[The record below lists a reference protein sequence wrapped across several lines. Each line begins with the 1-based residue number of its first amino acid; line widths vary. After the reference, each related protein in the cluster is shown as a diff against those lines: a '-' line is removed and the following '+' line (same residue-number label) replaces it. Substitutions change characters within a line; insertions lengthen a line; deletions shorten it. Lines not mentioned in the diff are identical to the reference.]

1 MKGSKARPRDYHH
14 GDLRHA
20 LLEAALTA
28 LETQGWHELS
38 LRDVA
43 RQAGVSHAAPYRHFP
58 SKEALLAALAEVGYS
73 ELADAME
80 AAVAEHPGDAT
91 AQLRGTGRAYVALAL
106 RRPALF
112 RLMFSGAVCNFTE
125 IASFSAASGRS
136 FRVLVQLITDA
147 QAAGVMRAG
156 HPQQAALAAWSLVH
170 GLSLLLLEKQLDVLG
185 GGELDPLAIVDGA
198 TLLLHLG
205 LNAPATP
212 PSRAKKAGKAKKA
225 GEAGQVGSGRKGVK
239 VSKVPKREIARR

>member
-1 MKGSKARPRDYHH
+1 MRSPKARPREYHH

-20 LLEAALTA
+20 LVEAALTT

-80 AAVAEHPGDAT
+80 EAVREWPGEPT
-91 AQLRGTGRAYVALAL
+91 EQLRGTGRAYVALAL

-112 RLMFSGAVCNFTE
+112 RLMFSGAVCNFTAIE
-125 IASFSAASGRS
+125 SFSAASARS
-136 FRVLVQLITDA
+136 FRVLVRLITEA
-147 QAAGVMRAG
+147 QAMGVMRAG
-156 HPQQAALAAWSLVH
+156 PPQQAALAAWSLVH

-185 GGELDPLAIVDGA
+185 GGALDPLAMVDGA

-205 LNAPATP
+205 LNAPEP
-212 PSRAKKAGKAKKA
+212 PART
-225 GEAGQVGSGRKGVK
+225 
-239 VSKVPKREIARR
+239 VSKTTRARR